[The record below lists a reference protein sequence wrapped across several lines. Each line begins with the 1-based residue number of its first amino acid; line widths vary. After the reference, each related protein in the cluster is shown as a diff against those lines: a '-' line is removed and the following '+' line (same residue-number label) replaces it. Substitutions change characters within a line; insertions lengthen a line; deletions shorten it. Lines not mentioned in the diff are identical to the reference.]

1 MRRNILF
8 KILLSLFVVVLGLF
22 VSELFLRYLKPA
34 KLVGFTYMPLVYKLD
49 EQNGYSYQENS
60 RGRMHRNF
68 EIDNEVVIN
77 SGGFHDIERNIP
89 DRYENLRIVALGDS
103 FTASLHVG
111 VLAMWTQIL
120 EQHLSKSGAGPVEV
134 VNLGLDGTGT
144 DIQVNIL
151 SSYLRSH
158 QADVVILAFYA
169 NDIDD
174 MKLFKIYRENYK
186 GYLITYQSSEQKRK
200 ILNFIDQ
207 NNPSCAIKKIYEYSY
222 TFRAIVRALC
232 SLNVF
237 EEGRLMFS
245 NYVRPKDVGIEDMSQ
260 YSYEELEQRITGVF
274 GRMIALSKQKDFKLI
289 IVPLPSREDQS
300 ESISALNENIPAE
313 LMQEMMILDV
323 VPAMNDLLEEHGLD
337 YDRLYWN
344 DDRHFNKLGNDI
356 FAQALMRMLY
366 QDRVLNA
373 KMPN

>member
-89 DRYENLRIVALGDS
+89 DQYENLRIVALGDS

-111 VLAMWTQIL
+111 VSAMWTQIL

-174 MKLFKIYRENYK
+174 MKLYKIYRESYK

-207 NNPSCAIKKIYEYSY
+207 NNPSWAIKKIYEYSY

-274 GRMIALSKQKDFKLI
+274 GQMIALSKQKDFKLI
-289 IVPLPSREDQS
+289 IVPLPSREDPS

-337 YDRLYWN
+337 YHRLYWN
-344 DDRHFNKLGNDI
+344 DDGHFNKLGNDI
-356 FAQALMRMLY
+356 FAKALMRMLY

>member
-1 MRRNILF
+1 
-8 KILLSLFVVVLGLF
+8 
-22 VSELFLRYLKPA
+22 
-34 KLVGFTYMPLVYKLD
+34 
-49 EQNGYSYQENS
+49 
-60 RGRMHRNF
+60 
-68 EIDNEVVIN
+68 
-77 SGGFHDIERNIP
+77 
-89 DRYENLRIVALGDS
+89 
-103 FTASLHVG
+103 
-111 VLAMWTQIL
+111 
-120 EQHLSKSGAGPVEV
+120 
-134 VNLGLDGTGT
+134 
-144 DIQVNIL
+144 
-151 SSYLRSH
+151 
-158 QADVVILAFYA
+158 VILAFYA

-174 MKLFKIYRENYK
+174 MKLYKIYRENYK

-207 NNPSCAIKKIYEYSY
+207 NNPSWAIKKIYEHSY

-289 IVPLPSREDQS
+289 IVPLPSREDPS

-337 YDRLYWN
+337 YDKLYWN

-366 QDRVLNA
+366 QDRALNA